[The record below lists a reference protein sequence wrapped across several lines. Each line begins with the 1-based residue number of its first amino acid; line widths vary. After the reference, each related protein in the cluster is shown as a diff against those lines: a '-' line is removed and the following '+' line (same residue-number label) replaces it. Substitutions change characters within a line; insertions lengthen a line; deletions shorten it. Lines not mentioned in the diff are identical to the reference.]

1 MNPKKTILSIGLSIV
16 LGLWVYAVLAQQVTD
31 RAPIR
36 AVESVGMTVSDM
48 ARSSGFYSKVLSFEK
63 VSDIEV

>member
-1 MNPKKTILSIGLSIV
+1 MNPKKTILSAGLSIV
-16 LGLWVYAVLAQQVTD
+16 LGLWVHAVLALEVTD
-31 RAPIR
+31 RALVR

-48 ARSSGFYSKVLSFEK
+48 ARSSDFYSKVLSFEK

>member
-1 MNPKKTILSIGLSIV
+1 MNPKKTILSVGLSIV
-16 LGLWVYAVLAQQVTD
+16 LGFWVYAVLALEVTD
-31 RAPIR
+31 RALVR

-48 ARSSGFYSKVLSFEK
+48 ARSSDFYSKVLSFEK